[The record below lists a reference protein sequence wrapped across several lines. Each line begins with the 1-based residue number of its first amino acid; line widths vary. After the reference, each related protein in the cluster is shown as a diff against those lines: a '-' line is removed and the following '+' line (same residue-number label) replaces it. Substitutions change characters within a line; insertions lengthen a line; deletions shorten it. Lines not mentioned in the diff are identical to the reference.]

1 MSSWNGFRR
10 AIPLWMAMLVVVSVF
25 TGCEPQ
31 PGVAANGSAELQV
44 SLAQGL
50 SAADVKGVRVE
61 VRGPGLSPPLTTELV
76 KSGSAW
82 QGTLAIPAGT
92 ERVFEASAYDA
103 AGTVLYRG
111 SSSPVSIASGS
122 TVSVVLMLQQV
133 SVPPPY
139 QNEPPVIDSV
149 VVSSSTVLPGGTIT
163 LAVTA
168 HDPNGDALSFAWTAN
183 GGTFSSPAAP
193 STSWTAPATEGVQ
206 RLQLEVTDSKGT
218 STAVNFDI
226 SVQRDGATGDA
237 NVSIGFNT
245 WPEIRA
251 MKATPAILSAGGT
264 TALSVTAVDTDGD
277 ALSHA
282 WSTDCGGFLGDASSA
297 APSFTLGAGSSA
309 SRCTFQVTVSDG
321 RGGQHTGTLIL
332 QVGNAPHVNVAP
344 KIDTF
349 WQNATSASGGQV
361 VTFGVTAHDPE
372 GKAVV
377 FSWSSSSGSLRT
389 PRWTTGSSE
398 VDWVAPACFDNPVSI
413 VATVTDADGAS
424 VQYTFSIAPID
435 SAKCGPLAVSG
446 VRNIHYVQ
454 ADGAVL
460 VAPADL
466 STTVIGAW
474 VPSAD
479 GSTYTYRSG
488 TGQTN
493 GTFVIPNVD
502 RTPYFL
508 QFGSGYVWM
517 NGRSLDLSSAGLG
530 RSDVVAE
537 PAGTQLTLQL
547 DGISPWQLTDDVQ
560 LHSTGAGIGYFT
572 ATCAT
577 PFLDIAEG
585 SPVFLGTM
593 DYSASMRNCGTVPA
607 VLDPARGD
615 SVYANQLVGRTD
627 MDAGIPAGLDL
638 QEVRLGTK
646 ISSVARSADGG
657 TDAGTIM
664 LGGMM
669 MPLPISR
676 QGFDFRASQFEALAM
691 TAHPSAISGNDSL
704 YMDTLPRFSEYG
716 AYAGSPDLALANNST
731 QGQGDIRVSFE
742 YGNPFPSEWPRFA
755 VAQASSYVPF
765 SVGLTDGG
773 TSRPAYYSANVSS
786 QVQVLDGVT
795 PTLVPQVGPV
805 RDVRINGALA
815 TTVLTGVGTTPLV
828 SWTVPSVGTAN
839 RYMVRLYEL
848 SASSTGGTTRTL
860 RGTFTTTQ
868 TQFRLLP
875 GMLVAGKSYMLQLYA
890 YSEPGSNPNQP
901 YMNVPTVHY
910 AVAYSSRFQP

>member
-50 SAADVKGVRVE
+50 SAADVTGVRVE
-61 VRGPGLSPPLTTELV
+61 VRGPGISSLTTELA
-76 KSGSAW
+76 KAGSAW

-92 ERVFEASAYDA
+92 DRVFEASAYDA

-122 TVSVVLMLQQV
+122 TVSVVLTLQQV

-149 VVSSSTVLPGGTIT
+149 VVSSNTVLPGGTIT

-193 STSWTAPATEGVQ
+193 STSWTAPATEGVH

-264 TALSVTAVDTDGD
+264 TALSVSAVDAEGD
-277 ALSHA
+277 ALSYL
-282 WSTDCGGFLGDASSA
+282 WSTDCGGAISDVSSA

-309 SRCTFQVTVSDG
+309 SRCTFQVAVSDG

-349 WQNATSASGGQV
+349 SQNATSAAGGQV
-361 VTFGVTAHDPE
+361 VTFGVTGHDPE

-377 FSWSSSSGSLRT
+377 FSWSTSSGSLRT

-446 VRNIHYVQ
+446 VRNLHYIQ
-454 ADGAVL
+454 ADGSVL
-460 VAPADL
+460 VAPVDL
-466 STTVIGAW
+466 SLTVIGAW

-517 NGRSLDLSSAGLG
+517 NSRSLDLSSATLG
-530 RSDVVAE
+530 RPDVAQE
-537 PAGTQLTLQL
+537 PAGTQLSLQL
-547 DGISPWQLTDDVQ
+547 DGISPWQLSDDVQ
-560 LHSTGAGIGYFT
+560 LHSTGAGLGYFS
-572 ATCAT
+572 ATCGT
-577 PFLDIAEG
+577 PYLDIPEG
-585 SPVFLGTM
+585 SPAYVGTI
-593 DYSASMRNCGTVPA
+593 DYVTSMRNCGSVPA

-615 SVYANQLVGRTD
+615 SVFANQLVSRTD
-627 MDAGIPAGLDL
+627 TDAGIPSGLDL
-638 QEVRLGTK
+638 QEVRFSTK

-657 TDAGTIM
+657 TGTIT

-669 MPLPISR
+669 MPLPTSR
-676 QGFDFRASQFEALAM
+676 QNFDFRASQFEALAM
-691 TAHPSAISGNDSL
+691 TAHPSALSGYDSV

-731 QGQGDIRVSFE
+731 QGQGDIQVSFQ
-742 YGNPFPSEWPRFA
+742 YGNPFPGEWPRFV

-765 SVGLTDGG
+765 SVGLADGG
-773 TSRPAYYSANVSS
+773 TSRPAYYTANVSS
-786 QVQVLDGVT
+786 QVQVLDGV
-795 PTLVPQVGPV
+795 PQTLVPQLGPV
-805 RDVRINGALA
+805 RDMRLNGLSA
-815 TTVLTGVGTTPLV
+815 TTALTGVGTTPLV
-828 SWTVPSVGTAN
+828 SWTLPSLGTPTL
-839 RYMVRLYEL
+839 YSVRLYEL
-848 SASSTGGTTRTL
+848 AATSSGGTSRTS
-860 RGTFTTTQ
+860 RGSFTTTN
-868 TQFRLLP
+868 TQFRLPP
-875 GMLVAGKSYMLQLYA
+875 GLLVAGKNYMLQLYA
-890 YSEPGSNPNQP
+890 YYEPGYNPNQP
-901 YMNVPTVHY
+901 YMNVPTLHY
-910 AVAYSSRFQP
+910 AVAFSSSFQP